1 MGVGT
6 WSRQYNE
13 IVDPEFNPNIDEPA
27 SYPTNYGFSGERVE
41 RKMIATEDE
50 MVKAKVPLKHRDYCA
65 HYYINFLKCNRP
77 WGFGF
82 LGLRPRKAR
91 LGALSVR
98 RLRDEDEGIRARTVS
113 CSKRKG
119 ATGEEEDDRGSQTGG
134 SLDKQVTLAPSTLI
148 EIKG

>member
-65 HYYINFLKCNRP
+65 HYYINFLKCNRD
-77 WGFGF
+77 
-82 LGLRPRKAR
+82 R
-91 LGALSVR
+91 GAL
-98 RLRDEDEGIRARTVS
+98 DFWACDHEKHDW
-113 CSKRKG
+113 
-119 ATGEEEDDRGSQTGG
+119 EEKDDRRTQTSG
-134 SLDKQVTLAPSTLI
+134 SLAKQVSPAPLTLI